1 MKKLS
6 VIDKLLFIVNSLL
19 ATLLLISYLGYFI
32 SPNTYS
38 FFSFLSLVIPFLIII
53 NILFVIYW
61 MLKFK
66 KQLLVSSIILLIGF
80 QYIANFFNF
89 SEKKVLLTKDVKIMS
104 YNVRMFNLYNWID
117 EENVD
122 QKIFDFIKD
131 NLDKWFKFN
140 DYLDDRP
147 ATIADVKELIT
158 LYTQRY
164 K

>member
-80 QYIANFFNF
+80 QYIANFFSF

-122 QKIFDFIKD
+122 QKIFDFIKEKSIPK
-131 NLDKWFKFN
+131 N
-140 DYLDDRP
+140 
-147 ATIADVKELIT
+147 
-158 LYTQRY
+158 
-164 K
+164 